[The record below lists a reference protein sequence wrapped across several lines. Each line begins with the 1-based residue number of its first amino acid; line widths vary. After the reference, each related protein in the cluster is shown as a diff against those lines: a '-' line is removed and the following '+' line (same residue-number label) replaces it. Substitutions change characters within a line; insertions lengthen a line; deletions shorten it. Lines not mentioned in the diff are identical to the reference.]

1 MPAQSFPTP
10 YLEEPVSL
18 TGFKD
23 EDLFDMSFQSISI
36 QWKSTINQKTDSK
49 SEWSEPLEITTKQQ

>member
-1 MPAQSFPTP
+1 M
-10 YLEEPVSL
+10 
-18 TGFKD
+18 GFKV
-23 EDLFDMSFQSISI
+23 EDLFDMSIESISI